1 MIGIYKPAA
10 NCEVSLY
17 EIALGLQ
24 LKKNNL
30 NLEKKIKKLELK
42 YDILLFSH
50 FYSFLQ
56 ILFYKP
62 VHLPHAYFFTLRTIS
77 LTV

>member
-17 EIALGLQ
+17 EIALGFQ

-30 NLEKKIKKLELK
+30 NLEKKIKKLE
-42 YDILLFSH
+42 
-50 FYSFLQ
+50 
-56 ILFYKP
+56 
-62 VHLPHAYFFTLRTIS
+62 
-77 LTV
+77 